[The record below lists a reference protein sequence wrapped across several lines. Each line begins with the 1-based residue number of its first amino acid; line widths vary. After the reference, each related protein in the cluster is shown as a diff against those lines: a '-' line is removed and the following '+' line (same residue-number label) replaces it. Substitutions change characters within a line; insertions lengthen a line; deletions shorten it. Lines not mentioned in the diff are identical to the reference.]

1 MDVPSTS
8 FISLLSGVTF
18 ILLIPGD
25 SCTDIIGGN
34 EAYPHSRPYMAL
46 INDGKYMCGGVLIQE
61 NWVITAAHC
70 SIQKKKA
77 KVILGAHSVSKKEPE
92 KQRMKVKREFPY
104 PRYNEKK
111 HEGDLKLL
119 QLNGKVKIT
128 KAVKQLNLPKGGKDV
143 KPGTTCQA
151 AGWGLITKKPMKL
164 PDTLREVNV
173 TVIDRKICSD
183 KDHYNHHP
191 DIGPNMICAGD
202 RNGGKGTCD
211 GDSGGPLICKGTFVG
226 IISFGPEK
234 CGDPNLPGVYTFLS
248 TEYLN
253 WIRNTIKGVV

>member
-1 MDVPSTS
+1 MDMPLTS

-18 ILLIPGD
+18 LLLIPGD
-25 SCTDIIGGN
+25 SCVDIIGGN
-34 EAYPHSRPYMAL
+34 EAYPYMAL
-46 INDGKYMCGGVLIQE
+46 IRDGKSMCGGVLIQE

-70 SIQKKKA
+70 RTQKKTA
-77 KVILGAHSVSKKEPE
+77 TVILGARSVSKKEPE
-92 KQRMKVKREFPY
+92 QQRMTIKEEFPY
-104 PRYNEKK
+104 PCYNKK
-111 HEGDLKLL
+111 THEGDLKLL

-128 KAVKQLNLPKGGKDV
+128 KAVKQLNLPKRGTDV

-151 AGWGLITKKPMKL
+151 AGWGSITKKPKKL

-183 KDHYNHHP
+183 KDHYNHRP

-202 RNGGKGTCD
+202 RNGGKDTSG
-211 GDSGGPLICKGTFVG
+211 GNSGGPLICKGTFVG
-226 IISFGPEK
+226 ITSFSPPGK
-234 CGDPNLPGVYTFLS
+234 CGTPQGPGVYTFLS

-253 WIRNTIKGVV
+253 WISNTIKGVV